1 VPDPQSLTPLLSAA
15 AQGLADLS
23 ATRASGVVFV
33 REARGLT
40 GPFFEGLEAVAF
52 EAGWAVAEVTLSETM
67 GFDSLA
73 SLVRLVAHGLR
84 GSATQ
89 RERGLLGVLE
99 AFGREHGRRCREAF
113 EEGADREG
121 LGGDVRALSAAYFA
135 ERRGDRAEARRIR
148 AFFDGREDAAFS
160 VSATLGDRN
169 AKRVLAAMTRL
180 VRALGH
186 AGTLI
191 VVRRAGDLA
200 GLSHARRE
208 AAYTVIRELADNA
221 DGPRGSVA
229 CRVVVSGSDA
239 LFEGA
244 RSLSEN
250 VPLALRIAQPEHGS
264 SALAEPT
271 AALLPHATIVDLAHV
286 PALEVAEPRTPS
298 KRAAESLST
307 IVRLGMGL
315 PPLVEPRELTVGYER
330 VDEAVDKLFEHA
342 QNQGSVFTLLS
353 GEYGSGKTHLLLHL
367 TARALAEHRPVL
379 RLSVE
384 RMDADLG
391 NPQRHL
397 RRLLEGAILPGN
409 HAPSPEDRLEAWTRS
424 ASGEKRLLRELAAL
438 AASATQAGA
447 AAKRALRAMIEADEA
462 DESTESEAVAEGEP
476 SPGVRALRAV
486 LLGHDLE
493 EKPSNP
499 NYRLDAYARLLL
511 WIELFERLDGCAGP
525 VVIIDEAENL
535 YRTGTSK
542 PERRTAL
549 RSLGFY
555 CGGSL
560 PNACVVLAVTPETLE
575 LLREEADVMLD
586 DITEQRTVLACE
598 DVTMLRHRL
607 LRARPLRVAS
617 LDRPE
622 LEELAQRVRT
632 VHASARGAVRDR
644 EWNRWLPE
652 AIAAVESP
660 RELVRAVV
668 ARLEARYFVRP

>member
-1 VPDPQSLTPLLSAA
+1 
-15 AQGLADLS
+15 
-23 ATRASGVVFV
+23 
-33 REARGLT
+33 
-40 GPFFEGLEAVAF
+40 
-52 EAGWAVAEVTLSETM
+52 
-67 GFDSLA
+67 
-73 SLVRLVAHGLR
+73 
-84 GSATQ
+84 
-89 RERGLLGVLE
+89 
-99 AFGREHGRRCREAF
+99 
-113 EEGADREG
+113 
-121 LGGDVRALSAAYFA
+121 
-135 ERRGDRAEARRIR
+135 
-148 AFFDGREDAAFS
+148 
-160 VSATLGDRN
+160 
-169 AKRVLAAMTRL
+169 
-180 VRALGH
+180 
-186 AGTLI
+186 
-191 VVRRAGDLA
+191 
-200 GLSHARRE
+200 
-208 AAYTVIRELADNA
+208 
-221 DGPRGSVA
+221 
-229 CRVVVSGSDA
+229 
-239 LFEGA
+239 
-244 RSLSEN
+244 
-250 VPLALRIAQPEHGS
+250 
-264 SALAEPT
+264 
-271 AALLPHATIVDLAHV
+271 
-286 PALEVAEPRTPS
+286 
-298 KRAAESLST
+298 
-307 IVRLGMGL
+307 
-315 PPLVEPRELTVGYER
+315 
-330 VDEAVDKLFEHA
+330 
-342 QNQGSVFTLLS
+342 
-353 GEYGSGKTHLLLHL
+353 
-367 TARALAEHRPVL
+367 
-379 RLSVE
+379 
-384 RMDADLG
+384 
-391 NPQRHL
+391 
-397 RRLLEGAILPGN
+397 
-409 HAPSPEDRLEAWTRS
+409 
-424 ASGEKRLLRELAAL
+424 
-438 AASATQAGA
+438 
-447 AAKRALRAMIEADEA
+447 MIEADEA

>member
-1 VPDPQSLTPLLSAA
+1 V
-15 AQGLADLS
+15 
-23 ATRASGVVFV
+23 
-33 REARGLT
+33 
-40 GPFFEGLEAVAF
+40 
-52 EAGWAVAEVTLSETM
+52 
-67 GFDSLA
+67 LA
-73 SLVRLVAHGLR
+73 S
-84 GSATQ
+84 
-89 RERGLLGVLE
+89 
-99 AFGREHGRRCREAF
+99 
-113 EEGADREG
+113 
-121 LGGDVRALSAAYFA
+121 
-135 ERRGDRAEARRIR
+135 I
-148 AFFDGREDAAFS
+148 
-160 VSATLGDRN
+160 
-169 AKRVLAAMTRL
+169 TRL
-180 VRALGH
+180 VRALGY
-186 AGTLI
+186 AGT
-191 VVRRAGDLA
+191 VVTIRRAGDVA

-221 DGPRGSVA
+221 DGPRGAVA
-229 CRVVVSGSDA
+229 CRVVVSGSES

-250 VPLALRIAQPEHGS
+250 VPLALRIARTDDPS
-264 SALAEPT
+264 SPLFEP
-271 AALLPHATIVDLAHV
+271 AASLLPHATLVNLAELPTH
-286 PALEVAEPRTPS
+286 EVAEPRPPP
-298 KRAAESLST
+298 KRALQSLGT

-342 QNQGSVFTLLS
+342 QNQGSVFTLIS
-353 GEYGSGKTHLLLHL
+353 GEYGAGKTHLLLHL
-367 TARALAEHRPVL
+367 TTRALAEHRPVL

-397 RRLLEGAILPGN
+397 RRLLEGAILPGA

-424 ASGEKRLLRELAAL
+424 AAAEKRLLRELTAL
-438 AASATQAGA
+438 AAGDTQAGS
-447 AAKRALRAMIEADEA
+447 AAKRALRAMVSAEANAPDEPPR
-462 DESTESEAVAEGEP
+462 EGEP
-476 SPGVRALRAV
+476 SVGARALAAV

-493 EKPSNP
+493 EKPGNP

-535 YRTGTSK
+535 YRSGTSK

-575 LLREEADVMLD
+575 LLRDEADVMLD

-617 LDRPE
+617 LGRPE
-622 LEELAQRVRT
+622 LEELAHRVRT

-644 EWNRWLPE
+644 EWNSWLPE
-652 AIAAVESP
+652 AVAAVESP

-668 ARLEARYFVRP
+668 ARLEARWFVRA